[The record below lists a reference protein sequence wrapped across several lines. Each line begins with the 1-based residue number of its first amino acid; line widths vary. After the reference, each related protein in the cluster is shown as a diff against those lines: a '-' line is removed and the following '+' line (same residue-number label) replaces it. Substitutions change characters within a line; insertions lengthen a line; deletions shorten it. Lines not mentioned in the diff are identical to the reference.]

1 MRLQLQYRKFWSG
14 IIAVLLCLSLSLGMT
29 AFAAEISE
37 EELSPEE
44 KAALEEQEQVSSLP
58 IQTNELT
65 GWPQGPVT
73 YGDAAI
79 VMEVGTGAILYAK
92 DIDGHFYPASITKLL
107 TTLVALENGELSD
120 PITFSYDS
128 LAFLEPGDAYIG
140 MEEGNVITLEQA
152 LYAVLLASANE
163 VSYAVGESV
172 GKNAGYN
179 YNWFLDKMN
188 TKCRELGGENS
199 HFANTNGLHDDNHY
213 TCARDM
219 ALIARELFKHPEF
232 FTIVQTLEY
241 KIPASETTGEHIF
254 QQKHKMLYE
263 QNDNYYAYVVGGKTG
278 FTDQA
283 RNTLVTMAD
292 NGEMQLVC
300 VILKT
305 RGAKFVY
312 SDTRN
317 LLEYAFNNFK
327 KINIAEQILPEEV
340 QEILPEESGGYVM
353 LPEGISY
360 EDLDMEIRPD
370 ETPDSREASLIY
382 TYEGDYVGE
391 ARALLSDAYYGV
403 GEEEEKEAEPVEE
416 EEKAEAKEPEKGKED
431 KVILA
436 AAVLILAVLINAFCA
451 VSVRRKRKGRKRR

>member
-1 MRLQLQYRKFWSG
+1 MKLFYKRFCSG
-14 IIAVLLCLSLSLGMT
+14 IMAAFLCLSLGMT
-29 AFAAEISE
+29 AFASDAGG
-37 EELSPEE
+37 EELTPEE
-44 KAALEEQEQVSSLP
+44 KAALEEQEMVSSLP
-58 IQTNELT
+58 VQTNQLT

-92 DIDGHFYPASITKLL
+92 NIDEHFYPASITKLL
-107 TTLVALENGELSD
+107 TTLVALENGKFGDSV
-120 PITFSYDS
+120 TFSYDS
-128 LAFLEPGDAYIG
+128 LAFLEPGDAHIG
-140 MEEGNVITLEQA
+140 MEEGNVISLEQA

-172 GKNAGYN
+172 GKNAGHD
-179 YNWFLDKMN
+179 YNWFIEQMN
-188 TKCRELGGENS
+188 VRCRELGGKNS
-199 HFANTNGLHDDNHY
+199 NFANTNGLHDDNHY

-219 ALIARELFKHPEF
+219 ALIGRELFKHPEF

-254 QQKHKMLYE
+254 QQNHKMLYE
-263 QNDNYYAYVVGGKTG
+263 QNDNYYAYVTGGKTG

-327 KINIAEQILPEEV
+327 KVNIAEQALPEEI
-340 QEILPEESGGYVM
+340 QEILPEENGGYVV

-360 EDLDMEIRPD
+360 DSLNMEIQPD
-370 ETPDSREASLIY
+370 VATEREAALLY

-391 ARALLSDAYYGV
+391 ARALLSDMRDSSDG
-403 GEEEEKEAEPVEE
+403 EEEKEEPPVK
-416 EEKAEAKEPEKGKED
+416 EKAEVKKPEKAEKD

-436 AAVLILAVLINAFCA
+436 AAVCLLAVLIIAFG
-451 VSVRRKRKGRKRR
+451 VMIVRRRKKGKKKG